1 MFEPDDPAYT
11 GLHINFDETTDC
23 RTCHEEGGIAG
34 KYVVVT
40 DSHNGL
46 TTERSGV
53 IWDGEDTSVTE
64 GAKIAWEITDVAD
77 DGTDLTI
84 EGQAKIDMPEGMKAL
99 YADVNATRFRR
110 RFSLS
115 NELETDKISAEM
127 KSGELTLYLP
137 KRAEVQP
144 RKIEISGS

>member
-1 MFEPDDPAYT
+1 M
-11 GLHINFDETTDC
+11 TDKKS
-23 RTCHEEGGIAG
+23 I
-34 KYVVVT
+34 K
-40 DSHNGL
+40 
-46 TTERSGV
+46 TTESGQMQREAEREIFLRPAV
-53 IWDGEDTSVTE
+53 DIYEDSA
-64 GAKIAWEITDVAD
+64 GITIKADLPGVSRDRLDVQI

-99 YADVNATRFRR
+99 YADVTATRFRR

-137 KRAEVQP
+137 KQAEVQP
-144 RKIEISGS
+144 RKIEVKTA